1 MRFIL
6 AAAVAAFFVV
16 AAPAQAQS
24 VSLKDPVA
32 FRNTLSAMGYA
43 PTALTAAD
51 TTPEF
56 DIDVDGFSSTLRMQ
70 GCSAGKNCKYI
81 TLVASYSDVIN
92 PPANWVQQMNDEF
105 DLLRVGVNDRKQLDM
120 FGAYVIEG
128 LPQAELKRILDFWAS
143 DTAAI
148 GDEAIDAGYA
158 TDK

>member
-16 AAPAQAQS
+16 AAPAQAQT
-24 VSLKDPVA
+24 VSIKDPAA
-32 FRNTLSAMGYA
+32 FRNTLSSMGYA

-81 TLVASYSDVIN
+81 TLVASYSDVVN

-105 DLLRVGVNDRKQLDM
+105 DLLRVGVNDRKQLYM

>member
-1 MRFIL
+1 MIAGRAFTSVGDFMRFIL

-16 AAPAQAQS
+16 AAPAQAQT
-24 VSLKDPVA
+24 VSIKDPAA

-92 PPANWVQQMNDEF
+92 PPANWVQQMND
-105 DLLRVGVNDRKQLDM
+105 
-120 FGAYVIEG
+120 
-128 LPQAELKRILDFWAS
+128 
-143 DTAAI
+143 
-148 GDEAIDAGYA
+148 
-158 TDK
+158 